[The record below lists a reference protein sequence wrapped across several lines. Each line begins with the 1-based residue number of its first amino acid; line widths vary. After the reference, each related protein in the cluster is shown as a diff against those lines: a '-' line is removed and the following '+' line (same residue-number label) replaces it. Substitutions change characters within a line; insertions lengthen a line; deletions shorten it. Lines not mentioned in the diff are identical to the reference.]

1 MKTYKEHYEYCR
13 KVNPVMGN
21 DYYKNVYDLTVDN
34 NLFDDYIDENY
45 YDLIENI
52 RKKIDDKIKLREGC
66 FIDDTGHA
74 IRVNDWRDIKEL
86 YTLTEYF
93 MPVVERDIF
102 GCSAKIEFLHPYRN
116 VPNPISWHSW
126 PFEKVDESDPKAVQ
140 SSWKWHYDDCPSE
153 FVKLFIHLNEVTYNN
168 GCLKYIEDKNG
179 NVPVLPSYRIAP
191 HMDSAKPHEYVSSRV
206 PPEVVGKKLDDGG
219 QVVDVIGKPGSYAI
233 HTPNIIHRASCP
245 KPGTEPRDVLFFF
258 IRPTIKKYSSYLSD
272 TYSYKPE
279 RNVKMY
285 ELD

>member
-13 KVNPVMGN
+13 KINPVIGN
-21 DYYKNVYDLTVDN
+21 YYETVYDLTVDN
-34 NLFDDYIDENY
+34 NLFDDWIDENY
-45 YDLIENI
+45 YDLIEKI
-52 RKKIDDKIKLREGC
+52 RKKIDDKIKRNDNC
-66 FIDDTGHA
+66 FRDSHGHA
-74 IRVNDWRDIKEL
+74 IRVNDWIDIKEL

-116 VPNPISWHSW
+116 VPNPISWHHW
-126 PFEKVDESDPKAVQ
+126 AFEKSDEADPKAVQ

-153 FVKLFIHLNEVTYNN
+153 FIKMFVNLNEVTHYS
-168 GCLKYIEDKNG
+168 GCLKYIEDKDG
-179 NVPVLPSYRIAP
+179 DIPVIPSYRTAP
-191 HMDSAKPHEYVSSRV
+191 HAEAFKSQEYDASRI
-206 PPEVVGKKLDDGG
+206 PPEVVRKKLDDGG
-219 QVVDVIGKPGSYAI
+219 KVVNVVGEQGSYAI
-233 HTPNIIHRASCP
+233 CTPNIIHRASCP

-258 IRPTIKKYSSYLSD
+258 IRPSIKKYSNYLSP